1 MKHRPL
7 GRTGLSVS
15 AIGLGCMGMSEFYG
29 PHDDSESL
37 GTLIAALDQGITF
50 FDTADMYGAGHN
62 EELLGRFLKERRDE
76 VVLATKF
83 GIVRQS
89 GEYARRI
96 DNTPAYIRAA
106 CDASLRRL
114 GIDTIDLYYMHR
126 RNPEVPIA
134 ESVGA
139 MAELVK
145 AGKVRSLGLSE
156 ISVETLRAAHA
167 VHPIAAVQSEYSLWT
182 RGPEDGMLDA
192 CRELGITFVAYSP
205 LGRALLTG
213 KLASTDDLAPDDFRR
228 RNPRFQGEAFVANKR
243 LADGLAAI
251 AAELKITPAQLAL
264 AWLLGK
270 HPHVVPIPGTRRA
283 THLAEN
289 IAAAEVALA
298 PGSIAR
304 LDTLFAPEAVAGER
318 YVPEGMKG
326 VNL

>member
-1 MKHRPL
+1 MKYRPL

-29 PHDDSESL
+29 PHDDAESL
-37 GTLIAALDQGITF
+37 GTLAAAFDRGITF

-62 EELLGRFLKERRDE
+62 EELLGRFLKGRRDK
-76 VVLATKF
+76 VVLASKF

-89 GEYARRI
+89 AAYARRI
-96 DNTPAYIRAA
+96 DNTPAYIRSA

-114 GIDTIDLYYMHR
+114 GVDKIDLYYMHR
-126 RNPEVPIA
+126 RNPEVPVA

-145 AGKVRSLGLSE
+145 AGKVRAIGLSE
-156 ISVETLRAAHA
+156 VAVETLRAAHK

-192 CRELGITFVAYSP
+192 CRELGVTFVAYSP

-228 RNPRFQGEAFVANKR
+228 HNPRFQGEAFAANKR
-243 LADGLAAI
+243 LADELAAV

-289 IAAAEVALA
+289 IAASEVGLA
-298 PGSIAR
+298 PATIAR
-304 LDTLFAPEAVAGER
+304 LDALFAPEAVAGER

>member
-1 MKHRPL
+1 MQIRQIGPL
-7 GRTGLSVS
+7 RVS
-15 AIGLGCMGMSEFYG
+15 AIGLGCMGMTPVYG
-29 PHDDSESL
+29 EPDQDECIATLHRAIAL
-37 GTLIAALDQGITF
+37 GVSFI
-50 FDTADMYGAGHN
+50 DTADMYGAGHN
-62 EELLGRFLKERRDE
+62 EELIGRFLKGRRDRI
-76 VVLATKF
+76 VLATKF

-89 GEYARRI
+89 AAYARRI
-96 DNTPAYIRAA
+96 DNTPAYIRSA

-114 GIDTIDLYYMHR
+114 GVDTIDLYYMHR

-156 ISVETLRAAHA
+156 VAVETLRAAHK

-192 CRELGITFVAYSP
+192 CRELGVTFVAYSP

-228 RNPRFQGEAFVANKR
+228 HNPRFQGEAFAANKR
-243 LADGLAAI
+243 LADGLAAL

-264 AWLLGK
+264 AWQLGK

-289 IAAAEVALA
+289 ITASEIALA
-298 PGSIAR
+298 PATIAR
-304 LDTLFAPEAVAGER
+304 LDALFAPEAVAGER